1 MGRRYKFPG
10 AVIAS
15 AGYDA
20 QCEVLEIEFS
30 QDGQIWHYFS
40 VPEDIWYRFK
50 CGVNPELFFHR
61 YIKGCYI
68 EKRVLPEE

>member
-1 MGRRYKFPG
+1 MGRRCKFPG